1 MHAPIVSIILP
12 VYNAEKYIVECLE
25 SISTQSYPNWE
36 LIIVNDGS
44 NDSSE
49 KLIKVFIKN
58 CKNDVQYFF
67 TEHKGLPFCLNFG
80 ISHAQG
86 RYIARMDADDIMCE
100 TRLAQQVNFMENKP
114 EIGVLGT
121 NFIEID
127 ENGKEL
133 TIVKMPQGNELI
145 KQKFFT
151 VCAIAHPTVMA
162 RKEILIANKYLE
174 KYPFPEDYELWTR
187 LIETTNFENLQISL
201 LKKRFH
207 QDEITLSAGSG
218 FIFDSLILIIAFNKK
233 YRKKLP
239 IYIILRYSLL
249 MLATHRMRYLLRI
262 KKLQYIKLIKL
273 LFSY

>member
-1 MHAPIVSIILP
+1 MNTPIVSIILP
-12 VYNAEKYIVECLE
+12 IYNAEKYIVECLE

-44 NDSSE
+44 IDSSE

-58 CKNDVQYFF
+58 CRNDIQYFF
-67 TEHKGLPFCLNFG
+67 TEHIGLPICLNFG

-86 RYIARMDADDIMCE
+86 KYIARMDADDIMLK
-100 TRLAQQVNFMENKP
+100 TRLEKQVDFMENNP

-133 TIVKMPQGNELI
+133 AQVKMPQGNEFI
-145 KQKFFT
+145 KQTFFT
-151 VCAIAHPTVMA
+151 KCAIAHPTVMV
-162 RKEILIANKYLE
+162 RKEILLANKYLE

-187 LIETTNFENLQISL
+187 LIEIINFENLQVSL

-207 QDEITLSAGSG
+207 QKEISLSGGSD
-218 FIFDSLILIIAFNKK
+218 FAFESFKLIIAFNKK
-233 YRKKLP
+233 YKKKLP
-239 IYIILRYSLL
+239 VYIILKYLIL
-249 MLATHRMRYLLRI
+249 ILASQRMRYLLRRNRLNFLRI
-262 KKLQYIKLIKL
+262 FPIE
-273 LFSY
+273 

>member
-1 MHAPIVSIILP
+1 MFSPLVCIILP
-12 VYNAEKYIVECLE
+12 VYNAEKYIIECLE
-25 SISTQSYPNWE
+25 SISSQSYGNWE

-44 NDSSE
+44 TDSSE

-86 RYIARMDADDIMCE
+86 KYIARMDADDIMCK
-100 TRLAQQVNFMENKP
+100 TRLEQQADFMENNP
-114 EIGVLGT
+114 EIGILGT

-133 TIVKMPQGNELI
+133 AKVKMPQGNELI
-145 KQKFFT
+145 KQTFFT
-151 VCAIAHPTVMA
+151 KCAIAHPTVMV
-162 RKEILIANKYLE
+162 RKEILLANKYLE

-187 LIETTNFENLQISL
+187 LIDAVNFENLQVSL

-207 QDEITLSAGSG
+207 QKEIILSAGSG
-218 FIFDSLILIIAFNKK
+218 FLFDSFKLIIAFNKK
-233 YRKKLP
+233 YEKKLP
-239 IYIILRYSLL
+239 VSIILKYLILILTPNRL
-249 MLATHRMRYLLRI
+249 RYLLRKGRLKFLNISSI
-262 KKLQYIKLIKL
+262 K
-273 LFSY
+273 